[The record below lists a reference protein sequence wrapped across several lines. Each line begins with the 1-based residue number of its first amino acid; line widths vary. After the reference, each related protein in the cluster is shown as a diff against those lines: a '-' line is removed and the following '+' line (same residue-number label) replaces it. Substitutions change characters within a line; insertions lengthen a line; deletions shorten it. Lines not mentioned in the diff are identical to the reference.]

1 MSVKDRM
8 AKMKGILN
16 PSAQTQG
23 GDAQAAEPLT
33 PKQPPVKQG
42 SLTAPGGML
51 AFRGQLQQHEATVK
65 ALEAKLAQFVDG
77 VRTIKLDSSLVD
89 ESKWA
94 NRHFSTFETP
104 AFDKFKD
111 EIAHAGGNVQP
122 ILVRPTGERY
132 EVVFGHRRFTACKQL
147 GLPVLAMIMEMSDE
161 DLFTLMDRENRDR
174 EDLTPYEQGEM
185 WRKAI
190 DDGLFSSARQLASHV
205 GVSNVHVTQCMSI
218 ARLPQFVLELFV
230 NPTEIQV
237 RWAKAINDQL
247 QADPEALTER
257 ASKIKALGKSFTSA
271 KIFEMLTS
279 VDQATK
285 KTLATPIKHEGKVIG
300 KISQGPDGEVSLS
313 IKSGYLSA
321 ASFAKLQ
328 KALDELI
335 GK

>member
-16 PSAQTQG
+16 PAAQTQES
-23 GDAQAAEPLT
+23 ATPAAESAS
-33 PKQPPVKQG
+33 PKQTPVKQG

-77 VRTIKLDSSLVD
+77 VRTVKLDCTLVD

-94 NRHFSTFETP
+94 NRHSSTFETS

-122 ILVRPTGERY
+122 ILVRPTGARY

-190 DDGLFSSARQLASHV
+190 DEGLFSSARQLASHV

-218 ARLPQFVLELFV
+218 ARLPQFVLELFD

-247 QADPEALTER
+247 QADPEALSER

-271 KIFEMLTS
+271 KIFEMLIS
-279 VDQATK
+279 DEQAAK
-285 KTLATPIKHEGKVIG
+285 KTPATPIKHDGKVIG

-313 IKSGYLSA
+313 IKSGYLSE

-328 KALDELI
+328 KALGELI

>member
-16 PSAQTQG
+16 PAAQTQES
-23 GDAQAAEPLT
+23 ANPAAEAAS
-33 PKQPPVKQG
+33 PKQTPVKQG

-77 VRTIKLDSSLVD
+77 VRTVKLECALVD

-94 NRHFSTFETP
+94 NRHSSTFETS

-122 ILVRPTGERY
+122 ILVRPTGARY

-147 GLPVLAMIMEMSDE
+147 GLPVLSMIMEMSDE

-190 DDGLFSSARQLASHV
+190 DEGLFSSARQLASHV

-218 ARLPQFVLELFV
+218 ARLPQFVLGLFD

-279 VDQATK
+279 DEQATK
-285 KTLATPIKHEGKVIG
+285 KTPATPIKHEGKVIG

-313 IKSGYLSA
+313 IKSGYLSE

-328 KALDELI
+328 KALGELI

>member
-16 PSAQTQG
+16 PITSAQETT
-23 GDAQAAEPLT
+23 T
-33 PKQPPVKQG
+33 PDTELVKQPGTKAGPQ
-42 SLTAPGGML
+42 TAPGGML

-65 ALEAKLAQFVDG
+65 SLEAKLAQYVDG
-77 VRTIKLDSSLVD
+77 VRTIKLDPSLVD

-94 NRHFSTFETP
+94 NRHSSTFETS

-122 ILVRPTGERY
+122 ILVRPSRERY

-190 DDGLFSSARQLASHV
+190 DEGLFTSARQLARHTGVSDVHV
-205 GVSNVHVTQCMSI
+205 GQCIAI
-218 ARLPQFVLELFV
+218 ARLPQFVLELFS

-237 RWAKAINDQL
+237 RWAKVINDQL
-247 QADPEALTER
+247 QTDPEALKDR
-257 ASKIKALGKSFTSA
+257 ASKIKALGKTFASA
-271 KIFEMLTS
+271 KVFEMLASDEKTS
-279 VDQATK
+279 K
-285 KTLATPIKHEGKVIG
+285 KTLATPIKHGAKVIG
-300 KISQGPDGEVSLS
+300 KIAQGPEGEVSLS
-313 IKSGYLSA
+313 IKSGYLSE
-321 ASFAKLQ
+321 ASFIKLQ
-328 KALDELI
+328 SVLDELI